1 MKKFILTL
9 LLTIVCVP
17 AWAAPWDA
25 PNSFEI
31 VKESSWDYRTAR
43 ALTEEGKAP
52 AYTTAFFDKTLTR
65 YEIASVVKNIL
76 ESVPAK
82 DQTEDMAR
90 LKKEYTRELEAQGY
104 REKKKKEERKPILE
118 ISGDTRVRY
127 KNDSGSDAR
136 ARVNTTWHI
145 GKTDIVAGGSAEKDM

>member
-1 MKKFILTL
+1 MKKLILTL
-9 LLTIVCVP
+9 LLAIVCVP
-17 AWAAPWDA
+17 AWASPWDA

-43 ALTEEGKAP
+43 TLTEEGKAP

-90 LKKEYTRELEAQGY
+90 LKKEYT

>member
-1 MKKFILTL
+1 MKKLILTL
-9 LLTIVCVP
+9 LLAIVCVP
-17 AWAAPWDA
+17 AWASPWDA

-43 ALTEEGKAP
+43 TLTEEGKAP

-104 REKKKKEERKPILE
+104 REKEKKEERKPILE

-136 ARVNTTWHI
+136 ARVNTTWRI
-145 GKTDIVAGGSAEKDM
+145 GKTDITAEGSAEKDI

>member
-1 MKKFILTL
+1 M
-9 LLTIVCVP
+9 
-17 AWAAPWDA
+17 
-25 PNSFEI
+25 
-31 VKESSWDYRTAR
+31 
-43 ALTEEGKAP
+43 
-52 AYTTAFFDKTLTR
+52 
-65 YEIASVVKNIL
+65 KNIL

-90 LKKEYTRELEAQGY
+90 LTKEYTLELEAQGY
-104 REKKKKEERKPILE
+104 REKKEERKPILE

>member
-1 MKKFILTL
+1 MKKLILTL
-9 LLTIVCVP
+9 LLAIACVP

-31 VKESSWDYRTAR
+31 VKESSWDYRAAR

-52 AYTTAFFDKTLTR
+52 AYTTAFFDKALTR

-82 DQTEDMAR
+82 DQTEDMAK
-90 LKKEYTRELEAQGY
+90 LKKEYARELEAQGY
-104 REKKKKEERKPILE
+104 REKKKKDERKPILE

>member
-1 MKKFILTL
+1 MKKLILTL
-9 LLTIVCVP
+9 LLAIACVP
-17 AWAAPWDA
+17 AWAA

-31 VKESSWDYRTAR
+31 VKESSWDYRAAR
-43 ALTEEGKAP
+43 TLTEEGKAP
-52 AYTTAFFDKTLTR
+52 AYTTAFFDKALTR

-76 ESVPAK
+76 ESVPAE

-90 LKKEYTRELEAQGY
+90 LKKEYARELEAQGY
-104 REKKKKEERKPILE
+104 REKKKKDERKPILE

-145 GKTDIVAGGSAEKDM
+145 GKTDITAEGSAEKDI

>member
-1 MKKFILTL
+1 M
-9 LLTIVCVP
+9 
-17 AWAAPWDA
+17 
-25 PNSFEI
+25 
-31 VKESSWDYRTAR
+31 
-43 ALTEEGKAP
+43 
-52 AYTTAFFDKTLTR
+52 
-65 YEIASVVKNIL
+65 KNIL

-136 ARVNTTWHI
+136 ARVNTTWRI

>member
-1 MKKFILTL
+1 MKKLILTL
-9 LLTIVCVP
+9 LLAIACVP
-17 AWAAPWDA
+17 AWASPWDA

-31 VKESSWDYRTAR
+31 VKESSRDYQTAR

-145 GKTDIVAGGSAEKDM
+145 GKTDITAEGSAEKDI

>member
-1 MKKFILTL
+1 MKKLILTL
-9 LLTIVCVP
+9 LLAIVCVP
-17 AWAAPWDA
+17 AWASPWDA

-31 VKESSWDYRTAR
+31 VKESSWDYRTVR

-82 DQTEDMAR
+82 DFRHKQRRCNRRRNQPFLFHAKTPLALLSLTYINYLTF
-90 LKKEYTRELEAQGY
+90 LKNNPQNICRN
-104 REKKKKEERKPILE
+104 EKNAIPLHSLFGKQS
-118 ISGDTRVRY
+118 ISHLITQR
-127 KNDSGSDAR
+127 
-136 ARVNTTWHI
+136 
-145 GKTDIVAGGSAEKDM
+145 

>member
-1 MKKFILTL
+1 MR
-9 LLTIVCVP
+9 
-17 AWAAPWDA
+17 
-25 PNSFEI
+25 S
-31 VKESSWDYRTAR
+31 
-43 ALTEEGKAP
+43 
-52 AYTTAFFDKTLTR
+52 DKTLTR

-127 KNDSGSDAR
+127 KNDGGSDAR

-145 GKTDIVAGGSAEKDM
+145 GKTDIVAGGSAEKDMSKTPMLERASGFLIACYECASAHSVKVI

>member
-1 MKKFILTL
+1 MSYEYLYLRL
-9 LLTIVCVP
+9 LKYVLET
-17 AWAAPWDA
+17 
-25 PNSFEI
+25 
-31 VKESSWDYRTAR
+31 
-43 ALTEEGKAP
+43 P

-145 GKTDIVAGGSAEKDM
+145 GKTDIVAEGSAEKDI